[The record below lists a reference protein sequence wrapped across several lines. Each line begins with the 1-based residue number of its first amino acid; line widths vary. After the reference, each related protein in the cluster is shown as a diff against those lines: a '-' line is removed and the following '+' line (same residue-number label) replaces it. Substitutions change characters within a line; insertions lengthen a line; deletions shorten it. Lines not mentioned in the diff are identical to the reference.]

1 MGLMIGIV
9 IAVNS
14 YLFTGQTIVRGDYCT
29 LKVLKWNQCKG
40 LFHQPLY
47 WFLFYFRG
55 VALIERFEFLFVDIE
70 WNQKAGTTDIQNR
83 EPIQIGV
90 IGTNESMDCEKFF
103 SKGICL
109 DDIEALTE
117 ATCKLTHTCKM
128 NVMQGK
134 TEKEIFHKL
143 NQSFESYKYIIVWA
157 RDTYEL
163 FIRGMK
169 RAGLTMP
176 KHSVIVLQEILS
188 IIAVGKG
195 KIIGFETALRK
206 ARIAYQP
213 HYLHYAK
220 HDVKY
225 LVELYK
231 WAYLKYIMLTKDES
245 NVINAKS
252 KIIHREDCRY
262 VKSQSIAAERSKKG
276 LLFYGYRPCVCCG
289 TEREWQ
295 KLKWSTSVPKGK
307 KVIPV
312 VDYRSAELTD
322 ENINRICSLFHFKC
336 NIVANAILISTAVG
350 FWRIYIHE
358 DKVIDV
364 FHGNYKGKKAEG
376 CLKRKKANEGFHK
389 QVVSMENLYDVVR
402 YIYYHDKNMYK
413 NKKSR
418 IDRLFEQIEQ
428 ERIVKELINETGE

>member
-143 NQSFESYKYIIVWA
+143 NQ
-157 RDTYEL
+157 
-163 FIRGMK
+163 
-169 RAGLTMP
+169 
-176 KHSVIVLQEILS
+176 
-188 IIAVGKG
+188 
-195 KIIGFETALRK
+195 
-206 ARIAYQP
+206 
-213 HYLHYAK
+213 
-220 HDVKY
+220 
-225 LVELYK
+225 
-231 WAYLKYIMLTKDES
+231 
-245 NVINAKS
+245 
-252 KIIHREDCRY
+252 RY
-262 VKSQSIAAERSKKG
+262 
-276 LLFYGYRPCVCCG
+276 
-289 TEREWQ
+289 
-295 KLKWSTSVPKGK
+295 
-307 KVIPV
+307 
-312 VDYRSAELTD
+312 
-322 ENINRICSLFHFKC
+322 
-336 NIVANAILISTAVG
+336 
-350 FWRIYIHE
+350 
-358 DKVIDV
+358 
-364 FHGNYKGKKAEG
+364 
-376 CLKRKKANEGFHK
+376 
-389 QVVSMENLYDVVR
+389 
-402 YIYYHDKNMYK
+402 
-413 NKKSR
+413 
-418 IDRLFEQIEQ
+418 
-428 ERIVKELINETGE
+428 